1 MLIMGG
7 GYNTCE
13 DSDPHTCTGTFK
25 GNRIYVIDVDTGVL
39 LKSFTTDRGVVG
51 DIALV
56 RDANGMAQYGYAAD
70 LGGNL
75 YRISMGSDAPSAWT
89 MTKIASLG
97 CATPTD
103 ACTANRKFLF
113 GPDVVREG
121 DVFYLMLGS
130 GDREKPLSSY
140 TNAAGVS
147 NYFFVVKDKPTDANW
162 LTSQSSTC
170 ASTNVMCLASLL
182 PISGN
187 TTPSTADLDAKRG
200 WYLSL
205 SSQEQVVTSAITV
218 LGTVTFSTH
227 SPISAQQNVCSANL
241 GTARVYNLAYLDAAS
256 KNGTTSRFETLP
268 KGGLSPS
275 PVAGQ
280 VTLDNGETVIFV
292 IGASKNS
299 PLEATKPPPLTSTPA
314 QPTKRVYWNI
324 KK

>member
-1 MLIMGG
+1 
-7 GYNTCE
+7 
-13 DSDPHTCTGTFK
+13 
-25 GNRIYVIDVDTGVL
+25 
-39 LKSFTTDRGVVG
+39 
-51 DIALV
+51 
-56 RDANGMAQYGYAAD
+56 
-70 LGGNL
+70 
-75 YRISMGSDAPSAWT
+75 
-89 MTKIASLG
+89 
-97 CATPTD
+97 
-103 ACTANRKFLF
+103 
-113 GPDVVREG
+113 
-121 DVFYLMLGS
+121 VFYLMLGS